1 MPDIYT
7 DVADLQRKIKRA
19 LGGALPTYAAI
30 TLASASYSIAGKGI
44 YQITVASASNKII
57 FPEPVLS
64 EGAQITVI
72 NSDGSV
78 AIAIDNTNGFAP
90 VNRGSTTVLASLAA
104 NSQYIFVSING
115 KWRGGALA

>member
-7 DVADLQRKIKRA
+7 DIADLQRKIKRA
-19 LGGALPTYAAI
+19 LGGALPTYATI
-30 TLASASYSIAGKGI
+30 TLASANYSIAGKGI
-44 YQITVASASNKII
+44 YQVTVASATNKLI
-57 FPEPVLS
+57 FPNPVLS

-72 NSDGSV
+72 NSDG
-78 AIAIDNTNGFAP
+78 ATALGIDNTNGYAP
-90 VNRGSTTVLASLAA
+90 VNKGAATVLTSLAA

>member
-1 MPDIYT
+1 MADIYT
-7 DVADLQRKIKRA
+7 DIADLQRKIKRA

-44 YQITVASASNKII
+44 YQVTTSSGSNKII
-57 FPEPVLS
+57 FPDPILS

-72 NSDGSV
+72 NSDGTT
-78 AIAIDNTNGFAP
+78 AIAIDNTNGYAP
-90 VNRGSTTVLASLAA
+90 VNKGASTVLTSLAA
-104 NSQYIFVSING
+104 NSYYIFTSING